1 MCCGCAVAE
10 DYVLHRLHT
19 SSDDSHK
26 PFDVDKS
33 CSTSGRHP
41 GTV

>member
-1 MCCGCAVAE
+1 MGA
-10 DYVLHRLHT
+10 RLPKT
-19 SSDDSHK
+19 MFKMSPDDSHK